1 MSDMQMSC
9 QATWFARFA
18 WFAWFANKTD
28 PKFLAVYSANKL
40 QFLHILEYCGMQGKY
55 ENRVKNGNKF
65 FLEIPGLLSSKTEQ
79 EKSK

>member
-1 MSDMQMSC
+1 MNPRQFCSKVFSC
-9 QATWFARFA
+9 WQCNF
-18 WFAWFANKTD
+18 
-28 PKFLAVYSANKL
+28 PKL

-55 ENRVKNGNKF
+55 ENRVKNDNKF

>member
-1 MSDMQMSC
+1 MKLWMQKWENIIITIKWKWTRGSSV
-9 QATWFARFA
+9 Q
-18 WFAWFANKTD
+18 
-28 PKFLAVYSANKL
+28 KFLAVYSANKL

-55 ENRVKNGNKF
+55 ENRVKNDNKF